1 MKMLEGLI
9 IFQQKI
15 AERHHTMVI
24 PCTLNDVRDA
34 ECFPIPENCLLDDC
48 EKLLNDFW
56 LWLGAFKVVD
66 EEVRPISFEL
76 IDATDKL
83 FLEVPNLLS

>member
-1 MKMLEGLI
+1 MLEG

-15 AERHHTMVI
+15 AEKHHTMVI

-56 LWLGAFKVVD
+56 LWLGAFKVLD
-66 EEVRPISFEL
+66 EEVRPISLEL

>member
-1 MKMLEGLI
+1 
-9 IFQQKI
+9 
-15 AERHHTMVI
+15 MVI
-24 PCTLNDVRDA
+24 PCTLNDVKDPD
-34 ECFPIPENCLLDDC
+34 CFPIPENCLLDDC
-48 EKLLNDFW
+48 EKLLKDFW

>member
-1 MKMLEGLI
+1 MLEGLI

-48 EKLLNDFW
+48 EKLLNDF
-56 LWLGAFKVVD
+56 
-66 EEVRPISFEL
+66 
-76 IDATDKL
+76 
-83 FLEVPNLLS
+83 